1 MTTKYEVIEH
11 LKSIVEEILSNLQ
24 IEVDEETS
32 PYLKE
37 LQDVDSDDW
46 EFCKSTFDAI
56 MKDFET
62 SKETLENILEHL
74 ENL

>member
-1 MTTKYEVIEH
+1 MTTKYEVIDS
-11 LKSIVEEILSNLQ
+11 LKDVIEGMLTDLQ

>member
-1 MTTKYEVIEH
+1 MTTKYEVIDS
-11 LKSIVEEILSNLQ
+11 LKSVIEDMLTDLQ

-32 PYLKE
+32 SYLKE
-37 LQDVDSDDW
+37 IQDEDSEDY
-46 EFCKSTFDAI
+46 EYAKSTFDGI
-56 MKDFET
+56 MEEFES